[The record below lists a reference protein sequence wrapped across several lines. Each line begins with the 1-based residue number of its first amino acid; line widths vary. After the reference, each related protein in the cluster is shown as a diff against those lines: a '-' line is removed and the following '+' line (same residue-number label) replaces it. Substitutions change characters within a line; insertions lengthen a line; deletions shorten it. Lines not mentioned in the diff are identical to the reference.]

1 MKHLLRIIVVCF
13 FTLLAAG
20 CASLYPLPV
29 DEKDIMDN
37 LEKHD
42 KLYNGTKG
50 LYGLEPATDHPQ
62 AIKNL
67 RIYSDWYFLKT
78 NNLRKYQFE
87 LKDRS
92 LFFGIAGMLAG
103 IAKSPEWAVGGT
115 LLASSVEMPNDRYQL
130 SVQSAN
136 YEKASDTMYCMY
148 RHLAPY
154 QNDTN
159 VLPFVKFLNDRIY
172 EVRRKLRKAQ
182 TSITLTSPDLTKLT
196 ASLKKVVN
204 QEVEVIKAADEAEKA
219 KDDSEKAAA
228 NLVTAN
234 FSISA
239 SKAIPAAVT
248 AAFFC

>member
-1 MKHLLRIIVVCF
+1 
-13 FTLLAAG
+13 
-20 CASLYPLPV
+20 
-29 DEKDIMDN
+29 
-37 LEKHD
+37 
-42 KLYNGTKG
+42 
-50 LYGLEPATDHPQ
+50 
-62 AIKNL
+62 
-67 RIYSDWYFLKT
+67 
-78 NNLRKYQFE
+78 
-87 LKDRS
+87 
-92 LFFGIAGMLAG
+92 
-103 IAKSPEWAVGGT
+103 
-115 LLASSVEMPNDRYQL
+115 
-130 SVQSAN
+130 
-136 YEKASDTMYCMY
+136 MYCMY

-248 AAFFC
+248 AALINVAAKAATASAKETKSKKQQQTQLENHLNSCVAMF